1 MDFINGLKPELKK
14 QFLSSTV
21 RNFSSD
27 ADSIYK
33 TLKTVSVDEVIEL
46 LGAINEQKVAIPD
59 SLKNLLDKLSG
70 LSQNDCND
78 LMFEGNLLM
87 DDIFLSPDITNLLGK
102 SNSST
107 FISSGY
113 RKEIQ
118 KLLDFNAATFALPP
132 LEDLEKQYS
141 DEIIERNFNQTILE
155 LMMSE
160 ILSEDEYRT
169 FTEIVKEQVEQFVWT
184 GQYRQVLK
192 MLEVLESHAE
202 KDIFPDI
209 TLNLLQYYHS
219 LDFVSQFVE
228 SLRVIGRQMREES
241 LLLCEYYGERIIPL
255 LMDALVLEGTQTVR
269 KFLLSLL
276 KQFGYKVIPE
286 AVKRL
291 GDSRWF
297 VKRNMLYILGELNRE
312 EVIPHVRSYC
322 RYKNQKVSIEALKCL
337 LSFGDRYGVEV
348 VKEYLRSE
356 SEEKIAQAVALSGA
370 FKIKEVVTDL
380 IRLLAKKGI
389 TGSDLYEKIP
399 VVKALGDI
407 GDPAAVD
414 ALRDLLLSKSI
425 IFKSVV
431 ERLKEEIYRS
441 LKNYP
446 YETVQDIVHAGLKSR
461 NDGIKK
467 ESLRLIKETSE

>member
-1 MDFINGLKPELKK
+1 MLTTPATNEVEKIPIDARLL
-14 QFLSSTV
+14 
-21 RNFSSD
+21 SD
-27 ADSIYK
+27 AIIELNISRRNVSIYPRDHP
-33 TLKTVSVDEVIEL
+33 SVDRSLNRAFEFLHKLFEIRPAVI
-46 LGAINEQKVAIPD
+46 
-59 SLKNLLDKLSG
+59 
-70 LSQNDCND
+70 
-78 LMFEGNLLM
+78 
-87 DDIFLSPDITNLLGK
+87 
-102 SNSST
+102 
-107 FISSGY
+107 
-113 RKEIQ
+113 
-118 KLLDFNAATFALPP
+118 
-132 LEDLEKQYS
+132 
-141 DEIIERNFNQTILE
+141 
-155 LMMSE
+155 SE

-192 MLEVLESHAE
+192 TLEVFESHAE

-219 LDFVSQFVE
+219 LDFISQFVE

-255 LMDALVLEGTQTVR
+255 LMDALVMEGTQTVR

-348 VKEYLRSE
+348 IKEYLRSE
-356 SEEKIAQAVALSGA
+356 SKEKIMQAVALSDA

-407 GDPAAVD
+407 GNPVAVD

-446 YETVQDIVHAGLKSR
+446 YEAVQDIVHAGLKSK
-461 NDGIKK
+461 NGGIRK